1 MGYRQMDSDV
11 FRTIGQPRNRK
22 KTLPHNGL
30 RKGPF
35 CMKSNGALPSI
46 PHPNRKQA
54 LKRARLTAGF
64 PNIVN
69 GQRIDSS
76 RRIRVSDPVTG
87 EELTSV
93 ADTQKDGLDQAIQ
106 AAKAAFPHWSSKT
119 WNKRR
124 NVLARA
130 ISELKA
136 HSEELCTILTAENGR
151 PYRMA
156 EFEITWILETYAP
169 TLLQMELP
177 DSNWNETGVGQIT
190 KRYVPLG
197 VVAAISPWNLPFWLS
212 FTKVLPAMLT
222 GNTVVLKP
230 AVFTPLTVLR
240 AADYIRQI
248 LPPGVL
254 NVISGGDDLGPWM
267 TSHPDFQ
274 KVSFTGSSE
283 TGRKVFTSAAATLKH
298 LTLELGGNDAGIVLP
313 DADPQAIV
321 QYLFQSMFLLSGQ
334 GCVTLKRLFVHE
346 NMYEALTKALI
357 SCPKRQKLGDG
368 FDPETTLGPIQN
380 RPQFARMQTTWK
392 EIQAAK
398 TPILYQGKPPSEGVG
413 LFFPVTLLDNP
424 PADAAYVIRE
434 NFGPLRAVIKY
445 KNLDEAVRL
454 ANGTPYGLGASV
466 WGTDPELLDAVARR
480 LDAGMVWINQHLN
493 LHPNNPISGHKN
505 SGIGIEFG
513 EDGLKEFCNV
523 QVIANN
529 R

>member
-1 MGYRQMDSDV
+1 MSTGSTFNVQHEISDRV
-11 FRTIGQPRNRK
+11 RSKQFGETTTPA
-22 KTLPHNGL
+22 P
-30 RKGPF
+30 
-35 CMKSNGALPSI
+35 I

-87 EELTSV
+87 EKLTSV

-130 ISELKA
+130 ISELNA

-212 FTKVLPAMLT
+212 FTKVLPALLT

-240 AADYIRQI
+240 AADYIREI

-254 NVISGGDDLGPWM
+254 NVISGGEDLGPWM

-274 KVSFTGSSE
+274 KVTFTGSTE
-283 TGRKVFTSAAATLKH
+283 TGCKVFASAAPTLKH
-298 LTLELGGNDAGIVLP
+298 LTLELGGNDPGIVLP
-313 DADPQAIV
+313 DADPQAIAEN
-321 QYLFQSMFLLSGQ
+321 LFRSMFALSGQ

-346 NMYEALTKALI
+346 SIYPALTEALI
-357 SCPKRQKLGDG
+357 SCAQHQKLGDG

-380 RPQFARMQTTWK
+380 RPQFARMETTWE
-392 EIQAAK
+392 EIREAK
-398 TPILYQGKPPSEGVG
+398 TPILYQGGVPSEGAG

-424 PADAAYVIRE
+424 PAEAAYVIQE

-445 KNLDEAVRL
+445 QDLDEAVRL
-454 ANGTPYGLGASV
+454 ANATPYGLGASV
-466 WGTDPELLDAVARR
+466 WGTDPESLEAVARR
-480 LDAGMVWINQHLN
+480 LDAGTVWINQHLN
-493 LHPNNPISGHKN
+493 VHPNIPFSGHKN

-513 EDGLKEFCNV
+513 EDGLKEFCNL
-523 QVIANN
+523 QVIATK